1 MLNIIFLIVENDK
14 DTIQQLTER
23 NKKVKKS
30 KQQTQSKKC

>member
-23 NKKVKKS
+23 NKKGEKE
-30 KQQTQSKKC
+30 QTANPE